1 MARKKLKG
9 PTEQELT
16 ILSILWKRG
25 PSTVREVNTSMNYD
39 QNVGYTTTLK
49 LMQIMFEKGL
59 LQRDESSKT
68 HIYQPA
74 NSEEQIQNQIVS
86 HLMDKVF
93 AGSAEKFVMRVLMT
107 HDVSPEELSKIKK
120 MIAEQEKDEK

>member
-1 MARKKLKG
+1 MARKKLTG

-25 PSTVREVNTSMNYD
+25 PSTVREINTIMNYD

-49 LMQIMFEKGL
+49 LMQIMVEKRL

-93 AGSAEKFVMRVLMT
+93 AGSAEKFVMRILTT
-107 HDVSPEELSKIKK
+107 HDVSPEELLKIKK
-120 MIAEQEKDEK
+120 MIAEREKDEK